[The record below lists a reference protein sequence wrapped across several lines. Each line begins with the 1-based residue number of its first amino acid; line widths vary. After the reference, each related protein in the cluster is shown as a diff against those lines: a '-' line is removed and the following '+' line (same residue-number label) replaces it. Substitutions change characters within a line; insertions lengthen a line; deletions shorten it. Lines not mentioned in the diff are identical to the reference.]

1 MTDAPATYG
10 TLHAGDVVRG
20 VDDGAEWMVLQ
31 VIWVGG
37 LEIVLARGDVEV
49 LGRPAPSMPV
59 SVVRRSDV
67 SQEAAAYAAL
77 SGGFG
82 SAELLGERWT

>member
-20 VDDGAEWMVLQ
+20 VDDGAEWIVRQIVWM
-31 VIWVGG
+31 GG

-49 LGRPAPSMPV
+49 VGRPSPEAPV
-59 SVVRRSDV
+59 AVVRRSDV
-67 SQEAAAYAAL
+67 SMEAAAYAAL
-77 SGGFG
+77 TEGFG
-82 SAELLGERWT
+82 SVELLGERWI

>member
-1 MTDAPATYG
+1 MTDTPATYG
-10 TLHAGDVVRG
+10 TLHAGDVVQG
-20 VDDGAEWMVLQ
+20 ADDGAEWTVLQ
-31 VIWVGG
+31 VVWMDG
-37 LEIVLARGDVEV
+37 LEIILARDGVEV
-49 LGRPAPSMPV
+49 VGRPSPYTPV

-67 SQEAAAYAAL
+67 SKEAAAYAAL